1 MSELFLEDAHKEFIS
16 TLLIEKDISKFTIVS
31 YNSDLQMFLEF
42 LSRQGIKPVVGQLNK
57 NLCKRYFQYL
67 KFEKEYANATMRR
80 KIYYLSSF
88 VKFLYQ
94 EEYIPQNCMA
104 SIKAP
109 KESKE
114 LPIYF
119 TDEDMNK
126 MLAST
131 DKLGGNFVL
140 RDKCMLLLLF
150 LTGAR
155 RSELLNIRWK
165 EINFTDMTI
174 NIIKGKGKKSR
185 QVPML
190 PPLNVYLK
198 ALLNE
203 KKCDAHD
210 FVLFSNAYN
219 QMSATTM
226 SVIFRKYLRKNE
238 LEGKGYTLHKCRH
251 TFATNLAKNEIDCL
265 EIAQLLGHE
274 DLTTTKRYVHLVTRD
289 FSEKLKGIDMVK
301 NINKVM
307 DTQK

>member
-16 TLLIEKDISKFTIVS
+16 TLIIEKDISKFTIVS

-42 LSRQGIKPVVGQLNK
+42 LSRKGVKPVVSEMNK
-57 NLCKRYFQYL
+57 NLCKRFFQYL
-67 KFEKEYANATMRR
+67 KFEKQYATATMRR

-88 VKFLYQ
+88 FKYLHQ
-94 EEYIPQNCMA
+94 EEYIPQNYMA

-109 KESKE
+109 KEPKE

-119 TDEDMNK
+119 TDEDMDK
-126 MLAST
+126 VLSST

-155 RSELLNIRWK
+155 RTELLNMRWK
-165 EINFTDMTI
+165 DINFKDMTI

-190 PPLNVYLK
+190 PPLNIYLK

-203 KKCDAHD
+203 KKCDTHD

-226 SVIFRKYLRKNE
+226 NVIFRKYIHGND
-238 LEGKGYTLHKCRH
+238 LEGKGYTIHKCRH
-251 TFATNLAKNEIDCL
+251 TFATNLAKSEIDCL

-274 DLTTTKRYVHLVTRD
+274 DLTTTKRYVHLVSRD
-289 FSEKLKGIDMVK
+289 FSEKLKGIEMVQ
-301 NINKVM
+301 NISRIMK
-307 DTQK
+307 TQE